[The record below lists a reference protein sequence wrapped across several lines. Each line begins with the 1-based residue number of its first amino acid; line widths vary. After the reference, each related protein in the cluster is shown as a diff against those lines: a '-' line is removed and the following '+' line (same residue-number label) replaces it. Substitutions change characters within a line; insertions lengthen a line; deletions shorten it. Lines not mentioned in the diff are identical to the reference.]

1 MKLRIF
7 SIFDSKLD
15 AFAAPFFMST
25 IGQATRAF
33 TDEASNPQSSL
44 SKHPEDYTLFE
55 LGEFDDQN
63 AAFTLHPSPKSIGLA
78 LDFVSRGQ
86 AA

>member
-1 MKLRIF
+1 MKHRIF

-15 AFAAPFFMST
+15 AFAPPFFMST
-25 IGQATRAF
+25 LGQATRAF
-33 TDEASNPQSSL
+33 TDEAFNPQSLL

-63 AAFTLHPSPKSIGLA
+63 AAFTLHPTPKSIGLA
-78 LDFVSRGQ
+78 LEFVSTGQ
-86 AA
+86 VA